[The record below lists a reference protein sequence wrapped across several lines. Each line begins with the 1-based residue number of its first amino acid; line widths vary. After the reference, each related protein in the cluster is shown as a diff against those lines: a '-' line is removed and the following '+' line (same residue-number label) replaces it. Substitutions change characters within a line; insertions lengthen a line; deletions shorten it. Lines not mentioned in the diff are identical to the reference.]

1 MRTFTLI
8 CAFLAILGGTL
19 SANLWQHLR
28 SERTLVAGLNSRL
41 VAAQRRLS
49 GSLPGTSPSSSSSIE
64 VLQAKPDAPR
74 AQDVNNEL
82 VTTREEPPDA
92 ANRKAR
98 LARMRAG
105 LPVLYPGLN
114 QAMGLSPEQT
124 DRLLGL
130 LAEYNLETTTTRVFG
145 GNGQI
150 DAQARNEMLRV
161 RTEADRKLDESLR
174 VLLGDSGFEKW
185 REYQGSIPGRQES
198 VHLKNSMAAL
208 GVTLSDAQMRPL
220 TAAVTAEQS
229 RAVGEFSAQFH
240 GGPAA
245 PDLAQQQQTRYRL
258 KAESNSRI
266 VKAMEPYMSS
276 RDLEALRA
284 ELERQRA
291 RSRENIAEAPQ

>member
-1 MRTFTLI
+1 
-8 CAFLAILGGTL
+8 
-19 SANLWQHLR
+19 
-28 SERTLVAGLNSRL
+28 
-41 VAAQRRLS
+41 
-49 GSLPGTSPSSSSSIE
+49 
-64 VLQAKPDAPR
+64 
-74 AQDVNNEL
+74 
-82 VTTREEPPDA
+82 
-92 ANRKAR
+92 
-98 LARMRAG
+98 MRAG